1 MSPFFNHNIG
11 FFISPVNEYRKP
23 TFTSTMHLEPCNPP
37 LVDPLF
43 LELFLPDQSSA
54 SRDSS
59 NPVVTAKPD
68 ISISLPGEHVTTLS
82 FSSPLVRQLTCS
94 EILTP
99 SSPSWNTV
107 LTSTTPKSSREQ
119 PHNDR
124 VPRQIIVPIK
134 PEVIRPEPR
143 LAIPKEPISPTP
155 TSLSPDHVT
164 TTSTPV
170 RQTTSVKRPHPSSL
184 ERTPDGRII
193 LTREVIE
200 ESRERL
206 RAKRPRLRH
215 GIGGENISVLE
226 SWYQKYS
233 YLSKEGRKVLSE
245 QTGLPV
251 KTVMYWFQNKRRMM
265 KQKMGIDHSTS
276 MARLM
281 KC

>member
-1 MSPFFNHNIG
+1 
-11 FFISPVNEYRKP
+11 
-23 TFTSTMHLEPCNPP
+23 MHLEPCNPP
-37 LVDPLF
+37 LIDPLF
-43 LELFLPDQSSA
+43 VERFLND
-54 SRDSS
+54 RDREPFSILTEGS
-59 NPVVTAKPD
+59 NSLPTITVKPT
-68 ISISLPGEHVTTLS
+68 ISISLPGEHVTSLS
-82 FSSPLVRQLTCS
+82 FSSPLVRQITCS
-94 EILTP
+94 EILSP
-99 SSPSWNTV
+99 SSPSWNNI
-107 LTSTTPKSSREQ
+107 LTSTTPKSSRE
-119 PHNDR
+119 PSSEK
-124 VPRQIIVPIK
+124 VARQIICPIK
-134 PEVIRPEPR
+134 PEPIRPELPLNISR
-143 LAIPKEPISPTP
+143 EQISPSPTP
-155 TSLSPDHVT
+155 TTLSPDHLP
-164 TTSTPV
+164 TSNTPV
-170 RQTTSVKRPHPSSL
+170 RQTSSVKRPHPSSL

-215 GIGGENISVLE
+215 EIGGENISLLE

-233 YLSKEGRKVLSE
+233 YLSKEGRKVLAE